1 MLSIRDGSL
10 VVLLLLFVA
19 IALIFLQ
26 RANDMESRTDI
37 QLGQEVLIG
46 GWQECSPEDNEIQ
59 ELLPSVII
67 KVNQQ
72 SNDEY
77 HLMPIKLLKVSSQV
91 VAGMKYKMEVQ
102 VARSECKKS
111 VNEQV
116 NLKACKKL
124 EGHPDQVMTLE
135 VWEKPWEDFLQVNIL
150 ETKALSSV

>member
-102 VARSECKKS
+102 VA
-111 VNEQV
+111 
-116 NLKACKKL
+116 
-124 EGHPDQVMTLE
+124 
-135 VWEKPWEDFLQVNIL
+135 
-150 ETKALSSV
+150 